1 MAGLLGDLVGAGRQG
16 MRELQT
22 LEPVVRAFFE
32 SFVKK
37 GGPVPVQPRINVP
50 PNPATG
56 RFQKQLPGPREVPA
70 GSIPRQAQ
78 YPQAPQVTP
87 VGPRRGP
94 GLPQAPGQ
102 MPLPIREALSTP
114 GTTIMGRSSALVP
127 SSPQAPVPAW
137 VPQSQAAQQ
146 LLSTDP
152 GTYRS
157 ILDISNKAS
166 DAYGIPA
173 AEIFD
178 NLVGPRGIDYLRALE
193 YGEPGALVR
202 QGSSLATKGGAS
214 GIPGGS
220 SRPGGEVPGSLIRSS
235 GGEVTDPIIE
245 RVRVEDITRGGAM
258 TPDQESALTSLASRP
273 LMGGDAVTAMGT
285 RNAVGGTRQ
294 ADLSNLYKAAA
305 GLAGVGGLGAL
316 LNMTGESERQDQ
328 GPTAEES
335 KQAMLGLVRSQ
346 LSPESPMGPTT
357 ANPEVG
363 AKIPAVTGGN
373 PAAQIPAPLGTPNLP
388 NTANPPAPEAME
400 PAMRGMTQP
409 GMMGAGQVVIRT
421 NDGESNYRQ
430 AAANAQ
436 AQGAGRLGSGARGM
450 YAVERAAATKAGQP
464 EASIAALRGMGAPTA
479 FGIETDAAFEQWAK
493 ANPVLAY
500 RLMEQRRT
508 MPSQQMPVVKQTE
521 ITSEAGTN
529 VNKLVEGSM
538 KMGVE
543 DPTGQ
548 FQGSADL
555 RQFMAPRS
563 AAYIG
568 QPPINMYR

>member
-1 MAGLLGDLVGAGRQG
+1 
-16 MRELQT
+16 
-22 LEPVVRAFFE
+22 LE
-32 SFVKK
+32 
-37 GGPVPVQPRINVP
+37 
-50 PNPATG
+50 
-56 RFQKQLPGPREVPA
+56 
-70 GSIPRQAQ
+70 
-78 YPQAPQVTP
+78 
-87 VGPRRGP
+87 
-94 GLPQAPGQ
+94 
-102 MPLPIREALSTP
+102 
-114 GTTIMGRSSALVP
+114 
-127 SSPQAPVPAW
+127 
-137 VPQSQAAQQ
+137 
-146 LLSTDP
+146 TDP

-157 ILDISNKAS
+157 ILGISNKAS
-166 DAYGIPA
+166 DAYGIPT

-193 YGEPGALVR
+193 YGEPGAPVR
-202 QGSSLATKGGAS
+202 QGSSAMTKGGS
-214 GIPGGS
+214 GGGS
-220 SRPGGEVPGSLIRSS
+220 AGALARTGGEVPGSITRSA

-245 RVRVEDITRGGAM
+245 RVRIEDITRGGAM
-258 TPDQESALTSLASRP
+258 TPAQTEALTSLASRP
-273 LMGGDAVTAMGT
+273 LMGGDAVTAMGA

-305 GLAGVGGLGAL
+305 GLAGVGGLGIAL
-316 LNMTGESERQDQ
+316 DQYERGQSEKRADQ
-328 GPTAEES
+328 I
-335 KQAMLGLVRSQ
+335 QQQMVDLVTEA

-357 ANPEVG
+357 ADPEVG

-373 PAAQIPAPLGTPNLP
+373 PAAQIPSPLGTPNLP

-400 PAMRGMTQP
+400 PAMRAMPQP
-409 GMMGAGQVVIRT
+409 GVMGGGQVVIRT

-464 EASIAALRGMGAPTA
+464 AATIEALKGMGAPGSV
-479 FGIETDAAFEQWAK
+479 GIETDIAFEQWAK

-508 MPSQQMPVVKQTE
+508 MPSQQMPVAKQTE

-538 KMGVE
+538 KMGME

>member
-1 MAGLLGDLVGAGRQG
+1 
-16 MRELQT
+16 
-22 LEPVVRAFFE
+22 
-32 SFVKK
+32 
-37 GGPVPVQPRINVP
+37 
-50 PNPATG
+50 
-56 RFQKQLPGPREVPA
+56 
-70 GSIPRQAQ
+70 
-78 YPQAPQVTP
+78 
-87 VGPRRGP
+87 
-94 GLPQAPGQ
+94 
-102 MPLPIREALSTP
+102 
-114 GTTIMGRSSALVP
+114 
-127 SSPQAPVPAW
+127 
-137 VPQSQAAQQ
+137 
-146 LLSTDP
+146 LSTDP

-529 VNKLVEGSM
+529 VNKLVEGSI
-538 KMGVE
+538 KMGME
-543 DPTGQ
+543 DPAGQ
-548 FQGSADL
+548 RQGTDDL
-555 RQFMAPRS
+555 RQYMAPRS

>member
-78 YPQAPQVTP
+78 YPQAPQATP

-94 GLPQAPGQ
+94 GVPQAPGQ

-166 DAYGIPA
+166 DAYGIPT

-214 GIPGGS
+214 GIPGGL
-220 SRPGGEVPGSLIRSS
+220 SRPGSEVPGSLIRSS

-258 TPDQESALTSLASRP
+258 TPDQESALTSFASRP

-294 ADLSNLYKAAA
+294 ADLSNFYKAAA

-335 KQAMLGLVRSQ
+335 EQAMPGLVRSQ

-450 YAVERAAATKAGQP
+450 YAVERAAATRAGQP

-529 VNKLVEGSM
+529 VNKLVEGSI
-538 KMGVE
+538 KMGME
-543 DPTGQ
+543 DPAGQ
-548 FQGSADL
+548 RQGTDDL

>member
-22 LEPVVRAFFE
+22 LEPVLRAFFE

-78 YPQAPQVTP
+78 YPQALQATP

-94 GLPQAPGQ
+94 GVPQAPGQ

-214 GIPGGS
+214 GIPGGL
-220 SRPGGEVPGSLIRSS
+220 SRPGSEVPGSLIRSS

-258 TPDQESALTSLASRP
+258 TPDQESALTSFASRP

-305 GLAGVGGLGAL
+305 GLAGVGGLGVAL
-316 LNMTGESERQDQ
+316 DQYERGQYEKLVDQ
-328 GPTAEES
+328 IPFVTEA
-335 KQAMLGLVRSQ
+335 

-373 PAAQIPAPLGTPNLP
+373 PAAQMPAPLGTPNLP

-450 YAVERAAATKAGQP
+450 YAVERAAATRAGQP

-479 FGIETDAAFEQWAK
+479 LGIETDAAFEQWAK

-568 QPPINMYR
+568 HPPINMYR

>member
-1 MAGLLGDLVGAGRQG
+1 

-50 PNPATG
+50 PNPTTG
-56 RFQKQLPGPREVPA
+56 RFQRQLPVDREVPA
-70 GSIPRQAQ
+70 GTLPRRAQ
-78 YPQAPQVTP
+78 YPQAPDVTP

-94 GLPQAPGQ
+94 GIPQAPGQ
-102 MPLPIREALSTP
+102 MVLPIREALSTP
-114 GTTIMGRSSALVP
+114 GTTITGRSSALAT

-202 QGSSLATKGGAS
+202 QGSSAMTKGGS
-214 GIPGGS
+214 GGGAAGALA
-220 SRPGGEVPGSLIRSS
+220 RTKGEVPGSITRSP

-245 RVRVEDITRGGAM
+245 RVRIEDITRGGAM
-258 TPDQESALTSLASRP
+258 TPAQTEALTSLASRP
-273 LMGGDAVTAMGT
+273 LMGGDAVTAMGA

-305 GLAGVGGLGAL
+305 GLAGVGGLGIAL
-316 LNMTGESERQDQ
+316 DQYERGQSEQRADQIKQDMI
-328 GPTAEES
+328 GFLTDT
-335 KQAMLGLVRSQ
+335 LG
-346 LSPESPMGPTT
+346 PESPMGPTT
-357 ANPEVG
+357 ADPEVG

-373 PAAQIPAPLGTPNLP
+373 PAAQIPSPLGTPNLP

-400 PAMRGMTQP
+400 PAMRAMPQP
-409 GMMGAGQVVIRT
+409 GMMGGGQVVIRT

-450 YAVERAAATKAGQP
+450 YAVERAAAMKAGQP
-464 EASIAALRGMGAPTA
+464 AATIEALKGMGAPGSV
-479 FGIETDAAFEQWAK
+479 GIETDAAFEQWAK

-508 MPSQQMPVVKQTE
+508 LPSQQMPVAKQTE

-538 KMGVE
+538 KMGME
-543 DPTGQ
+543 DPAGQ

>member
-78 YPQAPQVTP
+78 YPQAPQATP

-94 GLPQAPGQ
+94 GVPQAPGQ

-166 DAYGIPA
+166 DAYGIPT

-214 GIPGGS
+214 GIPGGL
-220 SRPGGEVPGSLIRSS
+220 SRPGSEVPGSLIRSS

-258 TPDQESALTSLASRP
+258 TPDQESALTSFASRP

-294 ADLSNLYKAAA
+294 ADLSNFYKAAA

-335 KQAMLGLVRSQ
+335 QQAMLGLVRSQ

-450 YAVERAAATKAGQP
+450 YAVERAAATRAGQP

-529 VNKLVEGSM
+529 VNKLVEGSI
-538 KMGVE
+538 KMGME
-543 DPTGQ
+543 DPAGQ
-548 FQGSADL
+548 RQGTDDL

>member
-22 LEPVVRAFFE
+22 LEPVLRAFFE

-78 YPQAPQVTP
+78 YPQAPQATP

-94 GLPQAPGQ
+94 GVPQAPGQ

-214 GIPGGS
+214 GIPGGL
-220 SRPGGEVPGSLIRSS
+220 SRPGSEVPGSLIRSS

-258 TPDQESALTSLASRP
+258 TPDQESALTSFASRP

-305 GLAGVGGLGAL
+305 GLAGVGGLGVAL
-316 LNMTGESERQDQ
+316 DQYERGQYEKLVDQ
-328 GPTAEES
+328 IPFVTEA
-335 KQAMLGLVRSQ
+335 

-373 PAAQIPAPLGTPNLP
+373 PAAQMPAPLGTPNLP

-450 YAVERAAATKAGQP
+450 YAVERAAATRAGQP

-479 FGIETDAAFEQWAK
+479 LGIETDAAFEQWAK

-568 QPPINMYR
+568 HPPINMYR

>member
-56 RFQKQLPGPREVPA
+56 RFQRQLPVDREVPA

-94 GLPQAPGQ
+94 GVPQAPGQ

-137 VPQSQAAQQ
+137 APQSQAAQQ

-316 LNMTGESERQDQ
+316 LNMTGENERQDQ

-335 KQAMLGLVRSQ
+335 NQAMLGLVRSQ

-464 EASIAALRGMGAPTA
+464 AATIEALKGMGAPGSV
-479 FGIETDAAFEQWAK
+479 GIETDIAFEQWAK

-508 MPSQQMPVVKQTE
+508 MPSQQMPVAKQTE

-538 KMGVE
+538 KMGME

>member
-56 RFQKQLPGPREVPA
+56 RFQRQLPVDREVPA

-94 GLPQAPGQ
+94 GVPQAPGQ

-214 GIPGGS
+214 GIPGGL
-220 SRPGGEVPGSLIRSS
+220 SRPGSEVPGSLIRSS

-305 GLAGVGGLGAL
+305 GLAGVGGLGVVL
-316 LNMTGESERQDQ
+316 DQ
-328 GPTAEES
+328 YGRGQYEKLVDQIPFVTE
-335 KQAMLGLVRSQ
+335 GLS
-346 LSPESPMGPTT
+346 SESPMGPTT

-363 AKIPAVTGGN
+363 AKVPAVTGGN
-373 PAAQIPAPLGTPNLP
+373 PAAQMPAPLGTPNLP

-450 YAVERAAATKAGQP
+450 YAVERAAATRAGQP
-464 EASIAALRGMGAPTA
+464 EATIASLRGMGAPTT

>member
-56 RFQKQLPGPREVPA
+56 RFQRQLPVDREVPA

-94 GLPQAPGQ
+94 GVPQAPGQ

-137 VPQSQAAQQ
+137 APQSQAAQQ

-335 KQAMLGLVRSQ
+335 QQAMLGLVRSQ

-529 VNKLVEGSM
+529 VNKLVEGSI
-538 KMGVE
+538 KMGME
-543 DPTGQ
+543 DPAGQ
-548 FQGSADL
+548 RQGTDDL